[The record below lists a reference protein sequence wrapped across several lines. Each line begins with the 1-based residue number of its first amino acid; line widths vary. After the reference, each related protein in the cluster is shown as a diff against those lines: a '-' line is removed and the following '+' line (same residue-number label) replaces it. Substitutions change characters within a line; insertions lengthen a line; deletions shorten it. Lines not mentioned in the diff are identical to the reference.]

1 MGPQGRVQTG
11 SRLNRLGLILYIG
24 CDRFFLHFFISLLSL
39 FFLSQNCSLLSLIFS
54 DQQRKI
60 RRGGRPL
67 WTAAPP
73 PETTKKRTPFFK
85 KKFSPFLLVFFLL
98 YSFLN
103 SEFPKLLP
111 KRLDLRKRKKTTFWI
126 RTNLIRIC
134 EFWIGGDLQ
143 IRMDL

>member
-1 MGPQGRVQTG
+1 MKENKNTARGCARNKGGCIKGKRKLGFWADGGAPMGPQGRVQTG

-85 KKFSPFLLVFFLL
+85 KKFSPFLLVFF
-98 YSFLN
+98 SSIPF
-103 SEFPKLLP
+103 
-111 KRLDLRKRKKTTFWI
+111 
-126 RTNLIRIC
+126 
-134 EFWIGGDLQ
+134 
-143 IRMDL
+143 